1 MLWSE
6 AMDRVESIAL
16 LERARAGSADALN
29 DLFERW
35 AGKLLAL
42 IRLRMGRGMRA
53 HVESRDILNASLLKA
68 FRHLDQ
74 FRRSDARSL
83 MAWLARI
90 VENEIRDQAD
100 YHKRERRDAE
110 RVASPQGDLDGL
122 VAEVRSQS
130 SRMVLDQRLEHM
142 TAALETLDPAHR
154 EVIVLR
160 KLEELSFQEIA
171 RRLDRSPDACRMLLA
186 RALTALTLAV
196 HDTQ

>member
-1 MLWSE
+1 
-6 AMDRVESIAL
+6 MDRVESIAL
-16 LERARAGSADALN
+16 LERAKAGSADALN

-35 AGKLLAL
+35 AARLLAL

-68 FRHLDQ
+68 FQHLDQ
-74 FRRSDARSL
+74 FRRSDTRSL

-100 YHKRERRDAE
+100 YHKRQRRDAGL
-110 RVASPQGDLDGL
+110 VVSGQGNLDGL

-130 SRMVLDQRLEHM
+130 SRMVLDERLEQM
-142 TAALETLDPAHR
+142 TTALENLDPAHR

-186 RALTALTLAV
+186 RALTALTLAM
-196 HDTQ
+196 HDTP